1 MGILNIN
8 LTDNYSNNSQKVR
21 IMTEFWTWKNIFC
34 PNCWDIIL
42 QYENNRPVADFYCK
56 NCKEDYELK
65 SGKSIW
71 NKITAWAYSTMVN
84 RINSN
89 KNPNFLFLNYNSN
102 YDIKNFFVIPM
113 ITTNTKKEIP
123 TPTQN
128 SFSIKIYIATIGKIV
143 IKMEK
148 IYFLKKVEFECSF
161 SIV

>member
-1 MGILNIN
+1 
-8 LTDNYSNNSQKVR
+8 
-21 IMTEFWTWKNIFC
+21 
-34 PNCWDIIL
+34 
-42 QYENNRPVADFYCK
+42 
-56 NCKEDYELK
+56 
-65 SGKSIW
+65 
-71 NKITAWAYSTMVN
+71 MVN